1 MKKTTQLLKT
11 SLFAAS
17 VIAACCS
24 IPARAAQT
32 NAVQTINLQLTLLT
46 QGESQTNGPATNIIT
61 ATVTKT
67 SIATKDVIGWLGT
80 ATTNDFSARAKLV
93 RVTHFNAATNETTIE
108 IRDGTNA
115 PVDVSAFFS
124 NTVSSER
131 VDESIF
137 NTETGLRTG
146 KQFENLRL
154 ELTNAPP
161 HNLVAHFNVFGSAKL
176 SYVSVATGRTVLVAD
191 EITAMSLAG
200 RAAGPD
206 GVQGLMTGSI
216 IINGTMR
223 EVK

>member
-1 MKKTTQLLKT
+1 MKKTTQLIKT
-11 SLFAAS
+11 SLLAAS

-67 SIATKDVIGWLGT
+67 SVATKDVIGWLGT
-80 ATTNDFSARAKLV
+80 ATTNDFSAKAKLV
-93 RVTHFNAATNETTIE
+93 RVTHFNAVTNETTIE
-108 IRDGTNA
+108 VRDGTNV
-115 PVDVSAFFS
+115 VDVSAFFS
-124 NTVSSER
+124 DTTSSEK
-131 VDESIF
+131 VDESIL

-154 ELTNAPP
+154 VLTNAPP
-161 HNLVAHFNVFGSAKL
+161 FNLVAHFNVFGSGRL
-176 SYVSVATGRTVLVAD
+176 SFVSVTSGKTVLVAD
-191 EITAMSLAG
+191 EITAASLAG
-200 RAAGPD
+200 RGAGPD
-206 GVQGLMTGSI
+206 GVAGLMTGSI
-216 IINGTMR
+216 MINGTMR